1 MHLFLVLS
9 RRTDWLINWSW
20 PEFYGGTTHNGEEET
35 RRKIVRNKLIHY
47 GDRFDIDKESIPVPT
62 NDWTDLTHWG
72 SGGGVRWVDRGPSR
86 QQMRKYR
93 KRWRRR
99 IRTIDCWNLSKT
111 IRKISWNILAMK
123 TVLVAH
129 LLLRL
134 FFFFFFFFSGAHIN
148 LRIRFRSKW
157 VELRNL
163 HVIVS
168 GRLFPDY
175 FHPLLCPIIMDERQY
190 VRLAKAFIVLT
201 RFLNVIAS
209 FVFGDKSFVLR
220 DFFSFTTIIHSRSYV
235 GRPHY
240 SSRSPLLQYVFLKG
254 RGWLAHGM

>member
-1 MHLFLVLS
+1 
-9 RRTDWLINWSW
+9 
-20 PEFYGGTTHNGEEET
+20 
-35 RRKIVRNKLIHY
+35 
-47 GDRFDIDKESIPVPT
+47 
-62 NDWTDLTHWG
+62 
-72 SGGGVRWVDRGPSR
+72 
-86 QQMRKYR
+86 MRKYR

-134 FFFFFFFFSGAHIN
+134 FFFFFFSGAHIN

-220 DFFSFTTIIHSRSYV
+220 DFLSFTTIIHSRSYV
-235 GRPHY
+235 LLFQIP
-240 SSRSPLLQYVFLKG
+240 SPTIRILKRQRVVG
-254 RGWLAHGM
+254 TWNVKERERTLHWKKSEFIYDFNYHGDYGNILPEHK